1 MKKPSKKQATKRR
14 AGPVSP
20 RARMRRTRGGKEGAE
35 ARVTIRA
42 REQRVLELSEQ
53 GWTQQAISKEVGV
66 TQAAVSKI
74 LRRADVR
81 ALDRIN
87 AERTQV
93 KMRRSRHLEYISREG
108 RRGWETSKQGRVRR
122 RQRKVADAAGATV
135 VTQDVV
141 VDEQPDPR
149 FLDQARKSEEA
160 LANLH
165 GLISTPGRAG
175 ARPSDTTAT
184 LSPLTQ
190 VSDETLER
198 AYAELTQPRNTK
210 NNPK

>member
-1 MKKPSKKQATKRR
+1 MTKPSKKQATKRR

-20 RARMRRTRGGKEGAE
+20 RARRKRARGGKKGAE

-42 REQRVLELSEQ
+42 REQR
-53 GWTQQAISKEVGV
+53 
-66 TQAAVSKI
+66 QAAVSKI
-74 LRRADVR
+74 LRRADER
-81 ALDRIN
+81 SL
-87 AERTQV
+87 ERTNADRKQV

-122 RQRKVADAAGATV
+122 RQRKVADADGATV

-165 GLISTPGRAG
+165 GLITTPGRAG
-175 ARPSDTTAT
+175 ARPSDATAT

-198 AYAELTQPRNTK
+198 AYAELTQPRDLK
-210 NNPK
+210 NDPQ

>member
-1 MKKPSKKQATKRR
+1 MGGRPANR
-14 AGPVSP
+14 A
-20 RARMRRTRGGKEGAE
+20 
-35 ARVTIRA
+35 
-42 REQRVLELSEQ
+42 
-53 GWTQQAISKEVGV
+53 
-66 TQAAVSKI
+66 
-74 LRRADVR
+74 
-81 ALDRIN
+81 
-87 AERTQV
+87 
-93 KMRRSRHLEYISREG
+93 
-108 RRGWETSKQGRVRR
+108 RVRR